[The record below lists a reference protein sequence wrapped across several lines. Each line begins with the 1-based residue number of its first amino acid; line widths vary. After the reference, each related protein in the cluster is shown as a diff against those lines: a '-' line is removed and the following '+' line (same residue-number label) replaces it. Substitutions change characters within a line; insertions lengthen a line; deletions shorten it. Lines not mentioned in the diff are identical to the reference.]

1 MTKVLIATSNY
12 EIQERVDFKLN
23 IIDSI
28 NSRLDYNN
36 MSIDEKIKRIKNVYN
51 LNHGNGKNNK
61 KKKKKGRNK

>member
-12 EIQERVDFKLN
+12 EIHERVDFKLN

>member
-36 MSIDEKIKRIKNVYN
+36 MSIDEKINRIKNVYN